1 MTDPSEELREMREE
15 EIESLREENKT
26 IHIKDI
32 DSSTR
37 EKIRTRIIELIKNV
51 VEENITVVEI
61 FVYGSFATGEA
72 IPDVSDLDVRI
83 IVQHSNELTMKEK
96 IKYEQKLM
104 KHSTDMP
111 NEFPFAFIDPKIIK
125 KDADAAN
132 GETTL

>member
-1 MTDPSEELREMREE
+1 MTDTSEELRDMQAE

-26 IHIKDI
+26 IHVTDI
-32 DSSTR
+32 DPSTR
-37 EKIRTRIIELIKNV
+37 EKIRTSITELVKNV
-51 VEENITVVEI
+51 VEENITVTEI

-83 IVQHSNELTMKEK
+83 IVQHSNEITMKDK
-96 IKYEQKLM
+96 IQYEQKLM
-104 KHSTDMP
+104 KHSTNMS
-111 NEFPFAFIDPKIIK
+111 NEFPFAFIDPKLIK